1 MTLNYVAGV
10 GFKYMFFDG
19 TRTKYSLL
27 QAKSAMQTTSL
38 ETDIAKRNI
47 SSEVT
52 ENQENIYSAMKK
64 VEHNELQLKQAQ
76 EAFALAQTSFSAGS
90 ITNLDM
96 LDAATSVSESK
107 LLLLKSKIDYILN
120 VYKLKASIGERLY

>member
-1 MTLNYVAGV
+1 
-10 GFKYMFFDG
+10 
-19 TRTKYSLL
+19 
-27 QAKSAMQTTSL
+27 
-38 ETDIAKRNI
+38 
-47 SSEVT
+47 
-52 ENQENIYSAMKK
+52 MKK
-64 VEHNELQLKQAQ
+64 VEHNQLQLSQAQ
-76 EAFALAQTSFSAGS
+76 EAFALAQTSFKAGS